1 LTEIRPGP
9 LASPPGHPDLDALAD
24 FDAGVL
30 DPAEAARLQ
39 AHVAGCARCRAVL
52 AGVRDVPQL
61 LRALPPVR
69 MPADVEARILAAL
82 DAERRARP
90 PQAQR
95 RAQPGPPATGP
106 AGPAGPT
113 GPVLSLD
120 AARRRQRWPLALAA
134 ASLVLV
140 AGGAAATIAL
150 QGRHASRTS
159 SGSSAAEVLATRPSH
174 RDAAAL
180 PAYDRQTVTRSPL
193 LVSILNGEHGP
204 LASADTS
211 TDTER
216 IRSCQVGVA
225 RQVPGAGTVPAGVQH
240 IRFEGRPA
248 YLLAYREAGRLVL
261 VVVAERCSAADP
273 AVLFSR
279 PV

>member
-9 LASPPGHPDLDALAD
+9 LALPPGHPDLDALAD

-30 DPAEAARLQ
+30 APAEAAPLQ

-82 DAERRARP
+82 DAERRA
-90 PQAQR
+90 QWQTQWQTQR
-95 RAQPGPPATGP
+95 QSQPGAPATAP
-106 AGPAGPT
+106 AGPVP
-113 GPVLSLD
+113 SLD
-120 AARRRQRWPLALAA
+120 AARRHRRWSPRPLALAA
-134 ASLVLV
+134 ASLVLL

-150 QGRHASRTS
+150 QGRHTS
-159 SGSSAAEVLATRPSH
+159 HTNAGSSTAEVLPTRPTPQ
-174 RDAAAL
+174 DAVL
-180 PAYDRQTVTRSPL
+180 PSYDRHTVTRSPL
-193 LVSILNGEHGP
+193 LVSILNGEHGG
-204 LASADTS
+204 LAPV
-211 TDTER
+211 DTER
-216 IRSCQVGVA
+216 IRSCQLGVA
-225 RQVPGAGTVPAGVQH
+225 RQVPGTGTGPAGMQL
-240 IRFEGRPA
+240 IRFEGQPA
-248 YLLAYREAGRLVL
+248 YLLAYRGNGRSVL
-261 VVVAERCSAADP
+261 VVVAQRCSAADP